1 MVVVRKKD
9 KNRDRG
15 VAAGANLGLIATVV
29 VAVRG
34 WFKERKHQRELA
46 RRKRDRKAK
55 RVRFA
60 LKAVRIATYFVPIVI
75 ALAKAAGL
83 IAKRREKKLDKE
95 AEDVGIEIIHSE
107 PVSSEE
113 EVYER
118 VNSENSETEE

>member
-1 MVVVRKKD
+1 MVVAKKKD

-15 VAAGANLGLIATVV
+15 VAAGANLGLIATVI
-29 VAVRG
+29 VAVSG
-34 WFKERKHQRELA
+34 WFKEKKHQRELA
-46 RRKRDRKAK
+46 RRKRERRRKAT
-55 RVRFA
+55 RFA
-60 LKAVRIATYFVPIVI
+60 LKAIKAAAYFVPIVI

-95 AEDVGIEIIHSE
+95 AEDVGIEIIQAE

-118 VNSENSETEE
+118 VNSETPETEE